1 VVGAGY
7 GPTEGAMPVE
17 LLDVVDEDD
26 RPQFRASRERV
37 HREYH
42 IHRSVMF
49 FVFDAEG
56 RVFVN
61 QRSASKEIY
70 PGCWSIAFG
79 GHVLAGESYDGAAE
93 REVREET
100 GLTARPRYITSF
112 KKRTADERENV
123 KVYAVVADD
132 DPVLPPDEIE
142 QGQFVTLAELNEMLG
157 RFEFL
162 PETETLLKIL
172 VEYTARGGR

>member
-1 VVGAGY
+1 
-7 GPTEGAMPVE
+7 MPAE
-17 LLDVVDEDD
+17 MLDVVNEDD
-26 RPQFRASRERV
+26 RPQFRATRERV

-49 FVFDAEG
+49 FVFDDEG

-61 QRSASKEIY
+61 RRSATKEIY
-70 PGCWSIAFG
+70 PGYWSIAFG

-100 GLTARPRYITSF
+100 GLLVRPAMITSF

-123 KVYAVVADD
+123 KVYGVAADRD
-132 DPVLPPDEIE
+132 LNLFADEIE
-142 QGQFVTLAELNEMLG
+142 QGQFCTLAEINEMLG
-157 RFEFL
+157 RFDFL
-162 PETETLLKIL
+162 PETDTLLKIL
-172 VEYTARGGR
+172 VEHTSKREQGVS

>member
-1 VVGAGY
+1 
-7 GPTEGAMPVE
+7 MPAE
-17 LLDVVDEDD
+17 MLDVVNEDD

-49 FVFDAEG
+49 FVFDEDG

-61 QRSASKEIY
+61 RRSQAKEIY
-70 PGCWSIAFG
+70 PGYWSIAFG
-79 GHVLAGESYDGAAE
+79 GHVLAGESYDGAVA

-100 GLTARPRYITSF
+100 GLDAAASLITSF

-123 KVYAVVADD
+123 KVFGVTADRELKLFVA
-132 DPVLPPDEIE
+132 EIE
-142 QGQFVTLAELNEMLG
+142 QGQFMTLAEINQALG
-157 RFEFL
+157 RLDFL
-162 PETETLLKIL
+162 PETDTLLKIL
-172 VEYTARGGR
+172 IDHTARRGG

>member
-1 VVGAGY
+1 
-7 GPTEGAMPVE
+7 MPAE
-17 LLDVVDEDD
+17 MLDVVNEDD
-26 RPQFRASRERV
+26 RPQFRAGRERV

-49 FVFDAEG
+49 FVFDDEG

-61 QRSASKEIY
+61 RRSDKKEWY
-70 PGCWSIAFG
+70 PGYWSIAFG

-100 GLTARPRYITSF
+100 GLTTRPTLITTF

-123 KVYAVVADD
+123 RVYGVIADTD
-132 DPVLPPDEIE
+132 LALFADEIE
-142 QGQFVTLAELNEMLG
+142 QGQFMTLAEINEMLG
-157 RFEFL
+157 RFDFL
-162 PETETLLKIL
+162 PETDTLLKIL
-172 VEYTARGGR
+172 VEHTSRRES